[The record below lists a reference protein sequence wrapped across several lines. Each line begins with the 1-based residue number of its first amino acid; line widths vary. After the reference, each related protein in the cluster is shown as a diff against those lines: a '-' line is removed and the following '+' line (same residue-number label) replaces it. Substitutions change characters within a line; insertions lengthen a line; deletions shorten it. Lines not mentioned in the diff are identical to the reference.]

1 MPGERPALI
10 QVVSLQRDARQ
21 EETTLRRTYS
31 GALRSL
37 PQGPALAY
45 TETDEQGA
53 DTRVLLAS
61 EAEGI
66 RLRREG
72 LCSTDLLLAPG
83 QERASAYET
92 PYGAMELTVRTHEAV
107 WLADGQRVRVRLRYD
122 VYVAGE
128 LLSQNEIRVACRAKP

>member
-10 QVVSLQRDARQ
+10 QVVSLQRDGRQ
-21 EETTLRRTYS
+21 EETALRRTYS

-53 DTRVLLAS
+53 DTRVLLAA

-92 PYGAMELTVRTHEAV
+92 P
-107 WLADGQRVRVRLRYD
+107 
-122 VYVAGE
+122 
-128 LLSQNEIRVACRAKP
+128 